1 MGYQYIRHRCSNAA
15 WARVVS
21 LRAAASTTDQCVV
34 TKAGASGT
42 SSDLLLSLAAI
53 DLTLA
58 KSAQTLQ
65 EINWTAASGAGFS
78 LTRLSHLADDQADCR
93 EQDRGSYD
101 FEMFPGLSF
110 PLCLSLSLSYF
121 CQSSEQ
127 VSLLTL
133 LDAPDFTRLATG
145 NPKSGPAL
153 PPGERRKPWRRQA
166 PPFPESVIHRELAF
180 QAQIP
185 RPSRQR
191 VLANQLRRDSQ
202 APTRS

>member
-34 TKAGASGT
+34 TKAGASET
-42 SSDLLLSLAAI
+42 SSRWLLSLAAI
-53 DLTLA
+53 DLTLE

-65 EINWTAASGAGFS
+65 EIIRKAASGAGLS

-101 FEMFPGLSF
+101 FEMFPGL
-110 PLCLSLSLSYF
+110 
-121 CQSSEQ
+121 
-127 VSLLTL
+127 TL
-133 LDAPDFTRLATG
+133 LLLPIARASVTIDTFGCGRFHPFG
-145 NPKSGPAL
+145 NGKPQKRAGPATR
-153 PPGERRKPWRRQA
+153 ERRKPWRRQA
-166 PPFPESVIHRELAF
+166 PTFPGSVIHRELAF

-185 RPSRQR
+185 RQSRPR
-191 VLANQLRRDSQ
+191 VLANQLRNPKSKV
-202 APTRS
+202 